1 VPLRYPGLALLLPA
15 ALGLTHSLF
24 RYDEWVDKRMKCCAD
39 RCQGEGWEYGI
50 ANAFSMEKWER
61 RMEKVSS
68 NKTATAET
76 GDSHTAPILGVKY
89 NSLGSLLAT
98 CSEDNTVRIWDLKTR
113 EQLRRFNGH
122 TAPVSDLGFNP
133 DGRTI
138 ASCGSDGLLVWDVQT
153 GATSLRG
160 EHTAPLT
167 AVAFGESREGTIV
180 LAGSSD
186 GNILVWDVKEGKV
199 VGKLEGHKDKVR

>member
-1 VPLRYPGLALLLPA
+1 
-15 ALGLTHSLF
+15 
-24 RYDEWVDKRMKCCAD
+24 MKCCAD

-98 CSEDNTVRIWDLKTR
+98 CSEDNTVRISELVVKATDEFIKTTPSPSPKITI
-113 EQLRRFNGH
+113 NKPVGH
-122 TAPVSDLGFNP
+122 ISVGTPKIKA
-133 DGRTI
+133 
-138 ASCGSDGLLVWDVQT
+138 
-153 GATSLRG
+153 GA
-160 EHTAPLT
+160 
-167 AVAFGESREGTIV
+167 I
-180 LAGSSD
+180 
-186 GNILVWDVKEGKV
+186 KV
-199 VGKLEGHKDKVR
+199 